1 MEFHLEIEAT
11 HLTKLSFTQ
20 RRDKRI
26 PTKRRAAQLVPAYE
40 KSIWKY
46 DVRFYGT
53 PARVRGQPEPPPG
66 PLVQRLRRYG
76 RLQCKEGWGWG
87 DGGWGGQCFW
97 LFCLLFYLAL
107 GFGHGN
113 LYIISDN
120 KVKSELPSD
129 HASHN
134 VMYYLVN
141 REHAMIY
148 DM

>member
-1 MEFHLEIEAT
+1 MAG
-11 HLTKLSFTQ
+11 SSA
-20 RRDKRI
+20 KR
-26 PTKRRAAQLVPAYE
+26 V
-40 KSIWKY
+40 
-46 DVRFYGT
+46 
-53 PARVRGQPEPPPG
+53 
-66 PLVQRLRRYG
+66 
-76 RLQCKEGWGWG
+76 
-87 DGGWGGQCFW
+87 GGGGVMGGGVNVLGF
-97 LFCLLFYLAL
+97 FCLLFDLAL